1 MIGKSEGVKQE
12 IKFNLKSIQWSFNF
26 HLLQEDPW
34 IFNAHLHQDVLYGSL
49 WDWSVLEGGRNFG
62 DFSWY
67 IAPIFSLFGSE
78 MNDVKL
84 LTSLEANSAIFSMT
98 QATGKFL
105 IWQNTIFLYRSHD
118 SEKKAYT
125 KIT

>member
-49 WDWSVLEGGRNFG
+49 
-62 DFSWY
+62 
-67 IAPIFSLFGSE
+67 
-78 MNDVKL
+78 
-84 LTSLEANSAIFSMT
+84 
-98 QATGKFL
+98 
-105 IWQNTIFLYRSHD
+105 
-118 SEKKAYT
+118 
-125 KIT
+125 